1 MSFFSSALNDSLW
14 GCRNP
19 LTNLLIFWKKSPT
32 EASAVPILLL
42 SGKSTGCKER
52 RRQNP
57 TDQATFLHFAVSC
70 VILFMEEKG
79 RERIGGTENA
89 DIYFGRGGNRTAHG
103 NSGGSLLFLYSEKRS
118 IKGKS
123 ALESGCGLPCFVS
136 LRFCGA
142 CLRQARWIPYGFSEC
157 WKAAGCGAM
166 EGAEEPRLWCG
177 GFFCTVRSFC
187 FICPRRLWT
196 TGWTDHGMPLAL

>member
-89 DIYFGRGGNRTAHG
+89 YICFGNTRSRVAHG

-142 CLRQARWIPYGFSEC
+142 CLCRLDGFRMASRSAGRLLAVELWKGQRNLGSGVGDFSALYGTSASLPAQIMDDGLDRPWNAF
-157 WKAAGCGAM
+157 G
-166 EGAEEPRLWCG
+166 L
-177 GFFCTVRSFC
+177 
-187 FICPRRLWT
+187 
-196 TGWTDHGMPLAL
+196 